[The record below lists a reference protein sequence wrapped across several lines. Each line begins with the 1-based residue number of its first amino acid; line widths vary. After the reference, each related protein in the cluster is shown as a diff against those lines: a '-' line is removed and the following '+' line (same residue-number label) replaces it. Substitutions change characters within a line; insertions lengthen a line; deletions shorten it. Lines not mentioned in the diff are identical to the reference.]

1 MKKYKMLVFQFQES
15 THRFSV
21 LKKFLQERTEIPL
34 TQLGATSRHIYF
46 FILSNLVNALLI
58 VLCTRNVAYLA

>member
-1 MKKYKMLVFQFQES
+1 MKKYKMLVLQFQES

-21 LKKFLQERTEIPL
+21 LNEFLQERTEIPL
-34 TQLGATSRHIYF
+34 TQLGATSRHIF

-58 VLCTRNVAYLA
+58 KLSTRNVAYLA

>member
-1 MKKYKMLVFQFQES
+1 MKKYKMLVLQFQES

-21 LKKFLQERTEIPL
+21 LNEFLQERTEIPL
-34 TQLGATSRHIYF
+34 TQLGATSRHIF

-58 VLCTRNVAYLA
+58 VLSTRNVAYLA

>member
-1 MKKYKMLVFQFQES
+1 MKKYKMLVLQFQES

-21 LKKFLQERTEIPL
+21 LNEFLQERTEIPL
-34 TQLGATSRHIYF
+34 TQLGATSRHIF

-58 VLCTRNVAYLA
+58 KLSTRNVAYWA